1 MSRIKLTESEKNNI
15 LSLYEREVKTEF
27 KSVLYEQA
35 TTSIKDRA
43 KASGIN
49 DPAYYLAAQTSQS
62 AGTNEKVI
70 ATVFNL
76 VKSPNDYRELDT
88 DFVKFQNQTI
98 QTMLNIEMEKDNL
111 ADVKDYAAILGKAGV
126 KLTYQVKTDDY
137 GNQDLKTGSI
147 KIDYMLDPQKPQQNT
162 NPKTNQN
169 TNPKTHQQTS
179 TFVQAPTFQ
188 EACQGT
194 KIIQY
199 GMKGES
205 VGQVQTIIGL
215 TGAKND
221 KKFGNETRQTLM
233 NWQKK
238 NGVTP
243 VSGKFGKT
251 SCAKYGELFKKEI
264 GMSKPSMTDDNTSDS
279 DIAALNTPSNTNQNL
294 ASNSPKRTTPSSN
307 NLDD

>member
-15 LSLYEREVKTEF
+15 LSLYVREVKTEF

-35 TTSIKDRA
+35 TTSFKDRA
-43 KASGIN
+43 KASGIFN
-49 DPAYYLAAQTSQS
+49 PADYLASSTAIL
-62 AGTNEKVI
+62 GTDEKAI

-88 DFVKFQNQTI
+88 DFVKFQKKNI
-98 QTMLNIEMEKDNL
+98 QSMLNHEMESDNL
-111 ADVKDYAAILGKAGV
+111 ADVKNYAAILGKAGV
-126 KLTYQVKTDDY
+126 KLTYQVETDAY
-137 GNQDLKTGSI
+137 GDQYLKVGSI
-147 KIDYMLDPQKPQQNT
+147 RINYTLDPQKPQQKPQQNT
-162 NPKTNQN
+162 NPKTNQ
-169 TNPKTHQQTS
+169 QTA

-188 EACQGT
+188 EACKGT

-221 KKFGNETRQTLM
+221 KKFGNETRQALM

-251 SCAKYGELFKKEI
+251 SCAKYGELFKKGI

>member
-49 DPAYYLAAQTSQS
+49 DPAYFLASKTSQTT
-62 AGTNEKVI
+62 GTNEKVI

-98 QTMLNIEMEKDNL
+98 QTMLNDEMESDNL
-111 ADVKDYAAILGKAGV
+111 ADVKNYATILGKAGV
-126 KLTYQVKTDDY
+126 KLTYQVETDAY

-147 KIDYMLDPQKPQQNT
+147 KIDYTLGSQKPQQNT
-162 NPKTNQN
+162 NPKTNQ
-169 TNPKTHQQTS
+169 QTA

-221 KKFGNETRQTLM
+221 KKFGNETRQALM